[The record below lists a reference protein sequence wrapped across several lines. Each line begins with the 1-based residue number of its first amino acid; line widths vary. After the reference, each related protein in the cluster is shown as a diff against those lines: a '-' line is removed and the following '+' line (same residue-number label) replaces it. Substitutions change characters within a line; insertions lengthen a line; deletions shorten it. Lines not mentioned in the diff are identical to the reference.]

1 MVRALLASMVPCLAI
16 GLTGLLVTTIGRTLL
31 AMMSVGSATAATI
44 TALLL
49 TILIMVG
56 CSIAASIADRNFA
69 ARATET
75 PRH

>member
-1 MVRALLASMVPCLAI
+1 MVRALLAATVPCIAI

-31 AMMSVGSATAATI
+31 AMTSIGTATASTI

-56 CSIAASIADRNFA
+56 CTIAASVADRSHA

-75 PRH
+75 TRH

>member
-1 MVRALLASMVPCLAI
+1 MVRALLAATVPCIAI

-31 AMMSVGSATAATI
+31 AVSTAAATI
-44 TALLL
+44 TALVL

-56 CSIAASIADRNFA
+56 CSIAAAIADRNYT

-75 PRH
+75 TRH

>member
-1 MVRALLASMVPCLAI
+1 MVRALLAATVPCIAI

-31 AMMSVGSATAATI
+31 AVSTAAATI
-44 TALLL
+44 TALVL

-56 CSIAASIADRNFA
+56 CSIAAAIADRNYA

-75 PRH
+75 TRH

>member
-1 MVRALLASMVPCLAI
+1 MVRAVLAAMVPCVAI

-31 AMMSVGSATAATI
+31 AVSTAAATI

-56 CSIAASIADRNFA
+56 ATIAASITDRGHA
-69 ARATET
+69 ARASDTT
-75 PRH
+75 RH